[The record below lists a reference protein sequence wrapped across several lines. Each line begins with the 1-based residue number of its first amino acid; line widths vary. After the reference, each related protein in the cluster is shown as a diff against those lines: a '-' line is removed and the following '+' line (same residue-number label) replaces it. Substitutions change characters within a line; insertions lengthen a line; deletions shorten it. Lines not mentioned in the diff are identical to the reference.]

1 MRLAILFVLLTTPFS
16 FAQDW
21 SPPKNPDLQSILNEA
36 REDATAKRYD
46 DALAKHVWFHK
57 HSLEIDPSY
66 YGVRLS
72 FALDSW
78 TELSK
83 KYPPALVKLKEVRN
97 ESRKQVLAGTKT
109 RESFHD
115 MSSINEY
122 LDEQSAT
129 VTTFKKLIEKNPK
142 QAEQVFDIAQPALIR
157 EKAYKLVGKYIDPE
171 KDFAHIQQRYQEGKK
186 LAEDPQFG
194 ADYLQFENK
203 TLANKTTTLI
213 AILVVNDRKPEAE
226 KIATTSRTLLD
237 EKKFHKAINAALK
250 GVVPKPW
257 PPSPNDPPQADPPQV
272 EKPDNLPVIP
282 AGHKVI
288 ALGFTM
294 ANGLDGKV
302 SPGDFVDIIKQ
313 NDDNAPTVIASNVKV
328 YHVSTE
334 SDKHDLVI
342 AFLVGPKSAEPVG
355 QAIGDRSVK
364 LRRRSNAN

>member
-21 SPPKNPDLQSILNEA
+21 SPPENPDLQSILNEA
-36 REDATAKRYD
+36 RKDATAKRYE

-72 FALDSW
+72 FALSSW

-122 LDEQSAT
+122 LDKQSAT
-129 VTTFKKLIEKNPK
+129 VSTFKKLIEKSPK

-157 EKAYKLVGKYIDPE
+157 HKAYQLVGKYIDSE
-171 KDFAHIQQRYQEGKK
+171 KDFANIQQRYQEGKK
-186 LAEDPQFG
+186 LAKDPRFG
-194 ADYLQFENK
+194 KRHLQYENESF
-203 TLANKTTTLI
+203 ANKTATLI
-213 AILVVNDRKPEAE
+213 AILVINDRKSEA
-226 KIATTSRTLLD
+226 KNIATTSRTLLD
-237 EKKFHKAINAALK
+237 EKKFHKAIDAALK

-257 PPSPNDPPQADPPQV
+257 PPSPD
-272 EKPDNLPVIP
+272 
-282 AGHKVI
+282 
-288 ALGFTM
+288 
-294 ANGLDGKV
+294 
-302 SPGDFVDIIKQ
+302 
-313 NDDNAPTVIASNVKV
+313 VK
-328 YHVSTE
+328 
-334 SDKHDLVI
+334 
-342 AFLVGPKSAEPVG
+342 
-355 QAIGDRSVK
+355 
-364 LRRRSNAN
+364 

>member
-21 SPPKNPDLQSILNEA
+21 SPPENPDLQSILNEA
-36 REDATAKRYD
+36 RKDATAKRYE

-72 FALDSW
+72 FALSSW

-122 LDEQSAT
+122 LDKQSAT
-129 VTTFKKLIEKNPK
+129 VSTFKKLIEKSPK
-142 QAEQVFDIAQPALIR
+142 QAEQVFDIAQPALVR
-157 EKAYKLVGKYIDPE
+157 EKAYELVGKYIDPE

-237 EKKFHKAINAALK
+237 EKKFHKAIDAALK

-257 PPSPNDPPQADPPQV
+257 PPSPNDPPQT

-313 NDDNAPTVIASNVKV
+313 NDDDAPTVIASNVKV
-328 YHVSTE
+328 YHVSTA
-334 SDKHDLVI
+334 SKVHDLI
-342 AFLVGPKSAEPVG
+342 ISFLVGPEFAEPV
-355 QAIGDRSVK
+355 AILVGDRSVK
-364 LRRRSNAN
+364 LRRHNNADD